1 MAPELSSDRRHRLA
15 ALLLEPQIV
24 IGGRLPAWRT
34 AVASVEGSRVCM
46 LPGSAS
52 LVRRCTASSE
62 LLPELGEVDVEDV
75 IVDA

>member
-1 MAPELSSDRRHRLA
+1 VASEISIDRRGWLA

-24 IGGRLPAWRT
+24 IAGRLPAWRT
-34 AVASVEGSRVCM
+34 AVASAQVSC
-46 LPGSAS
+46 LPAACSAS